1 MIEHRNVINFF
12 AGMDAVLNPSAG
24 PGVWLAVTSLSFDI
38 SVLELLWTLARG
50 FRVVI
55 APERDRAALS
65 RATQGSRATLASSS
79 SLTAPSSPA
88 GVAPSRMDFSLFYF
102 AADAGGPARD
112 RYRLLLEG
120 ARFADT
126 HDFAAVWTPERHF
139 HAFGG
144 LYPNPA
150 VTSAALATIT
160 TRIALR
166 AGSVVLPLHDPI
178 RVAEEWSVVDNLSG
192 GRVGLSFASGWHAND
207 FALAPDR
214 YADRKAIMLRSLET
228 VRALWRGESIP
239 ARSGNGSE
247 ISVRILPLP
256 VQTDPPVW
264 FTAAGS
270 PDTFRAAGEMGANVL
285 TNMLGQSLDDLR
297 QKIAVYR
304 AARQQRPGR
313 PHVSLMLHTFVGP
326 DMAEVRRVVREPF
339 LSYLA
344 TSTDLIKQT
353 RWQFPAFA
361 QPGGANANQGGGQ
374 GGGQDVPLREL
385 TPEENEALMA
395 HAFERYFDT
404 SGLFGTPEHCLTLID
419 KLRAVGVDEIA
430 CLIDFGVDADRVLD
444 SLRYLDQLRVLANQ
458 ANQANQA
465 APGLQNEDSGGD
477 DDDPSVAVLIR
488 RHGVTHL
495 QCTPSL
501 AQVLLDDPATADAL
515 GQLDHLLLGGE
526 ALSPALARRLG
537 TLVRGQI
544 LNMYGP
550 TETTVWST
558 TALVP
563 RDGAGITI
571 GRPIANTRI
580 FIVDASM
587 QPCPVGV
594 AGELLIGGHGV
605 VRGYLARPDLTRE
618 RFVPDPFPGADS
630 HIDARLYRTG
640 DLARYRADGTIDF
653 LGRIDHQVKIRGYR
667 IELGEI
673 EAAISAHPAVREAV
687 VVAREDTPGDKR
699 LCAYVVARG
708 SEDSRRSDPSRA
720 ALALAP
726 AAEDDGG
733 ADVQRWRAIWNETYG
748 QERSGGGAGAGDN
761 DSDNDNDKAAR
772 DSADDDFTGWTSS
785 VTGAPLPAAEMR
797 EWVGH
802 TVGRIVALKP
812 RRILELGCGA
822 GLLLLRL
829 APTCDEYLGIDFSAT
844 ALGRLQRKLH
854 GRALSSVALRQGEAA
869 DFSQIPPGRFDT
881 VIINSVVQYFPDAA
895 YLMRVL
901 EQAARALTPGGS
913 IFIGDVRSLPLLPAQ
928 HAWIE
933 LQRASDDATGDEL
946 LRRIDRRR
954 IQDAELAIDPRLFTL
969 DVLDRRLPQIKSTAV
984 LLKRGHGGNEMTR
997 FRYDVVLSTRA
1008 PGGPA
1013 SPPPTASL
1021 GNAATLADLRDALAQ
1036 AGPTGMSFA
1045 DLPNAR
1051 LVDSVET
1058 TRRLT
1063 DPAAGRLTAAELRSA
1078 ASVRPPGIDP
1088 EDLWQLSSD
1097 YDVAVT
1103 WAASG
1108 RLDAFDATFRPR
1120 GGEASA
1126 ALDLRAGTAKPSS
1139 PPPSIDALV
1148 RRPGAAARTA
1158 TASTSAQDIVPALR
1172 AQLADRLPDYM
1183 MPAAFVVLPR
1193 LPLTPNG
1200 KVDRK
1205 ALPAPERTHRR
1216 PTSATPTSPPA
1227 SELERLIAD
1236 CWQKLLGLEEV
1247 GTRDNFFDLGA
1258 NSLLVVRA
1266 SGLLGA
1272 ALNRS
1277 VSLLDLFRFPTVSA
1291 LAAHLGAASP
1301 GAAPAAANGSTPAP
1315 PGPPASQAGLDRA
1328 QARRAALQKRKR

>member
-1 MIEHRNVINFF
+1 
-12 AGMDAVLNPSAG
+12 
-24 PGVWLAVTSLSFDI
+24 
-38 SVLELLWTLARG
+38 
-50 FRVVI
+50 
-55 APERDRAALS
+55 
-65 RATQGSRATLASSS
+65 
-79 SLTAPSSPA
+79 
-88 GVAPSRMDFSLFYF
+88 
-102 AADAGGPARD
+102 
-112 RYRLLLEG
+112 
-120 ARFADT
+120 
-126 HDFAAVWTPERHF
+126 
-139 HAFGG
+139 
-144 LYPNPA
+144 
-150 VTSAALATIT
+150 
-160 TRIALR
+160 
-166 AGSVVLPLHDPI
+166 
-178 RVAEEWSVVDNLSG
+178 
-192 GRVGLSFASGWHAND
+192 
-207 FALAPDR
+207 
-214 YADRKAIMLRSLET
+214 
-228 VRALWRGESIP
+228 
-239 ARSGNGSE
+239 
-247 ISVRILPLP
+247 
-256 VQTDPPVW
+256 
-264 FTAAGS
+264 
-270 PDTFRAAGEMGANVL
+270 
-285 TNMLGQSLDDLR
+285 
-297 QKIAVYR
+297 
-304 AARQQRPGR
+304 
-313 PHVSLMLHTFVGP
+313 
-326 DMAEVRRVVREPF
+326 
-339 LSYLA
+339 
-344 TSTDLIKQT
+344 
-353 RWQFPAFA
+353 
-361 QPGGANANQGGGQ
+361 
-374 GGGQDVPLREL
+374 
-385 TPEENEALMA
+385 
-395 HAFERYFDT
+395 
-404 SGLFGTPEHCLTLID
+404 
-419 KLRAVGVDEIA
+419 
-430 CLIDFGVDADRVLD
+430 
-444 SLRYLDQLRVLANQ
+444 
-458 ANQANQA
+458 
-465 APGLQNEDSGGD
+465 
-477 DDDPSVAVLIR
+477 
-488 RHGVTHL
+488 
-495 QCTPSL
+495 
-501 AQVLLDDPATADAL
+501 
-515 GQLDHLLLGGE
+515 
-526 ALSPALARRLG
+526 
-537 TLVRGQI
+537 
-544 LNMYGP
+544 
-550 TETTVWST
+550 
-558 TALVP
+558 
-563 RDGAGITI
+563 
-571 GRPIANTRI
+571 NTRI

-673 EAAISAHPAVREAV
+673 EAVISAHPAVREAV
-687 VVAREDTPGDKR
+687 VVAREDSPGDKR

-708 SEDSRRSDPSRA
+708 GDDATSRSDATHP
-720 ALALAP
+720 AP
-726 AAEDDGG
+726 APADDG

-748 QERSGGGAGAGDN
+748 QERPGAGAGDN
-761 DSDNDNDKAAR
+761 DSV
-772 DSADDDFTGWTSS
+772 DSEDDFTGWTSS

-802 TVGRIVALKP
+802 TVGRVAALKP

-829 APTCDEYLGIDFSAT
+829 APTCDEYLGVDFSAT
-844 ALGRLQRKLH
+844 VLTGLQRKLH
-854 GRALSSVALRQGEAA
+854 GRALSSVSLRQGEAA
-869 DFSQIPPGRFDT
+869 DFSQIPSGRFDT

-901 EQAARALTPGGS
+901 EQSARALAPGGS
-913 IFIGDVRSLPLLPAQ
+913 IFVGDVRSLALLPAQ

-946 LRRIDRRR
+946 LRRIDRRH

-969 DVLDRRLPQIKSTAV
+969 DVLGGRLPQIKSTAV
-984 LLKRGHGGNEMTR
+984 LLKRGHGSNEMTR

-1008 PGGPA
+1008 PGDPA

-1021 GNAATLADLRDALAQ
+1021 GNAVTLGDLRDALSQ

-1051 LVDSVET
+1051 LVDSVES

-1078 ASVRPPGIDP
+1078 ASVRPHGIDP

-1120 GGEASA
+1120 GGQATA
-1126 ALDLRAGTAKPSS
+1126 ALELRAGNAAKPSS
-1139 PPPSIDALV
+1139 PPPSIDDLV

-1158 TASTSAQDIVPALR
+1158 TASTPTQDIVPALR

-1183 MPAAFVVLPR
+1183 MPAAFVVLAR

-1205 ALPAPERTHRR
+1205 ALPAPERSHHR
-1216 PTSATPTSPPA
+1216 PTSATPASPPA
-1227 SELERLIAD
+1227 SELERLIAG

-1266 SGLLGA
+1266 SGMLGA
-1272 ALNRS
+1272 ALGRS

-1301 GAAPAAANGSTPAP
+1301 GAGPAGAAGSTPTP
-1315 PGPPASQAGLDRA
+1315 PPLASQAGLDRA